1 VRAADQKTFGDELRE
16 RTLAAFSRA
25 GIEVPDPDRVVV
37 GRGGAGASREP
48 IG

>member
-1 VRAADQKTFGDELRE
+1 VRAADQKAFGDELRE
-16 RTLAAFSRA
+16 RTLAAFSRG

-37 GRGGAGASREP
+37 GRDGTGVPREP